1 MAVRKIN
8 ESTLTAI
15 GNAIR
20 AKTGGSSLI
29 APEDM
34 PTEIAS
40 IQTGGGGSLPS
51 SISKIDGGSFT
62 VASNT
67 KCSTY
72 EIATTLGVPAKYF
85 IIWTDG
91 LNPFGANTTTG
102 LIQAVVNIRQYDTAD
117 GTTRYGNYSYIQRKP
132 NGTAYASLTTMNYAN
147 NPATFTDS
155 TMICYYV
162 GDTYYNAD
170 ITYKWVAMA

>member
-1 MAVRKIN
+1 
-8 ESTLTAI
+8 
-15 GNAIR
+15 
-20 AKTGGSSLI
+20 
-29 APEDM
+29 M

-40 IQTGGGGSLPS
+40 ISGGGGSLPS

-67 KCSTY
+67 KCITY
-72 EIATTLGVPAKYF
+72 DIATTLGIPAKYF
-85 IIWTDG
+85 IIWTDE
-91 LNPFGANTTTG
+91 LNSFGANSTTA
-102 LIQAVVNIRQYDTAD
+102 LIQAFVNIRQYDTAD
-117 GTTRYGNYSYIQRKP
+117 GTTRYGVYSYVQRKP
-132 NGTAYASLTTMNYAN
+132 NGTSYQSTSSMVYAN